1 MKVGTR
7 GVVPLILLSVNC
19 VVSLYWAFSDFA
31 RDPWSFADTFEWLAT
46 LLVSGGSLTWLVL
59 FRGRIRSYEERTD
72 RMVSAMSDEGNIL
85 WEATLDGV
93 VSYVGPDVERVLGF
107 RPADIVGRHM
117 DAVIAPRE
125 RARAT
130 ELFKTS
136 WQAGHGWQD
145 EYFVMRSKDGRDVP
159 MIGTA
164 VAHIGARGEVKGFTG
179 WLRLT
184 GTDSAGR
191 RECERIHTRVT
202 DVLHGRLIQM
212 VFQPIIDAE
221 GGRIVGAEA
230 LARFPH
236 EPTVPVNQWFDD
248 AALAGLGI
256 ELELLAFE
264 EALSDAQLLPF
275 DGYLSVNVSPATL
288 LTGRLPG
295 LIEESGWDPCRL
307 VVEITEHVGVDDYQ
321 AVGSALA
328 PLRRR
333 GVRLAIDDA
342 GSGYASF
349 QHILRLSPDFIKLD
363 RVLVGGIDRE
373 RTTRALLA
381 AVATFAAEIGAR
393 VIAEGV
399 ETEDEL
405 RSCVS
410 LGVGYAQGYLFA
422 RPAPAGAL
430 WCSNVGAALA
440 LASHA

>member
-1 MKVGTR
+1 MKVSTR

-19 VVSLYWAFSDFA
+19 IISLYWSFSDFVHDA
-31 RDPWSFADTFEWLAT
+31 WSVSDSSEWLLT
-46 LLVSGGSLTWLVL
+46 LLVSGGSLVWLVVH
-59 FRGRIRSYEERTD
+59 RSRIRSYEERTD

-85 WEATLDGV
+85 WEATLDGMV
-93 VSYVGPDVERVLGF
+93 RYVGPDVERVLGF
-107 RPADIVGRHM
+107 RPSDIIGKHM

-130 ELFKTS
+130 ELFTTS
-136 WQAGHGWQD
+136 WRAGHGWQD
-145 EYFVMRSKDGRDVP
+145 EYFVMRAKDGSDVP

-191 RECERIHTRVT
+191 RECERIRARVT
-202 DVLHGRLIQM
+202 DVLDGRLIQM
-212 VFQPIIDAE
+212 AFQPIVDAE

-236 EPTVPVNQWFDD
+236 DPTVPVNRWFED
-248 AALAGLGI
+248 AALAGLGV
-256 ELELLAFE
+256 ELEVLALE
-264 EALSDAQLLPF
+264 EALADAHLLPF

-288 LTGRLPG
+288 LTGRLPD
-295 LIEESGWDPCRL
+295 LIDESGWDPCRL
-307 VVEITEHVGVDDYQ
+307 VLEITEHVGVDDYQ
-321 AVGSALA
+321 AVAGALA

-422 RPAPAGAL
+422 RPAPAGPL
-430 WCSNVGAALA
+430 WCSNLGAALA
-440 LASHA
+440 VAGHA